1 MAGVCNAEPDSTI
14 KYLIDEPVSMLD
26 YGIARMERMIPPPV
40 NGNVSVSYSWEENR
54 IIISV
59 YFIPH
64 RQDPYNPPYKDK
76 EEAKNKIKEYLKK
89 LKIFLKTTSFN
100 EVYFNH
106 KLNIFTNPDPGSVE
120 WFFAL
125 IDQQDVKVNQGKGLS
140 KAMPHDS
147 GADYEYGIHLRH
159 AVILPTMG
167 AKVN

>member
-59 YFIPH
+59 DFIPH

-106 KLNIFTNPDPGSVE
+106 AGYRSPNEPKDLDSKLKNITEIKFYTTYGKPKSDEFHRLRGRTLLLSE
-120 WFFAL
+120 A
-125 IDQQDVKVNQGKGLS
+125 VNF
-140 KAMPHDS
+140 
-147 GADYEYGIHLRH
+147 EE
-159 AVILPTMG
+159 
-167 AKVN
+167 